1 MRRSERGGGR
11 HPLKILITNQFQIKL
26 PIIRLD
32 TPSNPQQTKYPL
44 RTPSRKKP
52 HHSYFRH
59 DLRLENCII
68 NNDVEKNFIN
78 TRALGTLRSICTT

>member
-1 MRRSERGGGR
+1 MRRSEGGGGR

-44 RTPSRKKP
+44 RTPSRKKR
-52 HHSYFRH
+52 HSDMTF
-59 DLRLENCII
+59 D
-68 NNDVEKNFIN
+68 
-78 TRALGTLRSICTT
+78 

>member
-1 MRRSERGGGR
+1 MRRSEGGGGR

-52 HHSYFRH
+52 TFGFRH

-68 NNDVEKNFIN
+68 NKYVEKNCIN